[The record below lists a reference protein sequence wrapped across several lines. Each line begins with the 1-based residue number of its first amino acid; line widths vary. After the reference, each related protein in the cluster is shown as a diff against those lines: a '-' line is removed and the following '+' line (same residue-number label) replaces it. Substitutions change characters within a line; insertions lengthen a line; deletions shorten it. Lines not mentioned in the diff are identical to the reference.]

1 MRSRHSSRHSSATKT
16 SSVIARLQAPADAKV
31 ARGEAQF
38 TRLIAEEE
46 LERRTREAETQK
58 NRQQE
63 MSQFEK
69 QIAILGADKKAVM
82 ATAKLKVFK
91 EALLEELG
99 KDFELSE
106 LEIPKIKAGGT
117 HFTMRTF

>member
-1 MRSRHSSRHSSATKT
+1 
-16 SSVIARLQAPADAKV
+16 
-31 ARGEAQF
+31 
-38 TRLIAEEE
+38 
-46 LERRTREAETQK
+46 
-58 NRQQE
+58 

-82 ATAKLKVFK
+82 ATAKLKVFE